1 MNLARISCNG
11 QITVP
16 VEIRRA
22 LDVKSGDKIV
32 FLRKH
37 NGEIVMKNLNA
48 AALAEAQRILNAD
61 AILEESPA

>member
-22 LDVKSGDKIV
+22 LQVKSGDKII
-32 FLRKH
+32 FMRKH
-37 NGEIVMKNLNA
+37 NGEIIVQNLNV
-48 AALAEAQRILNAD
+48 AALAEAQRILSANA
-61 AILEESPA
+61 IYEESPA